1 MSYAKPPREIVSNL
15 YAMWSPSQTQRQ
27 RGSIEYFSVI
37 SINASSGALPSQHT
51 HLRSCWINNTLE
63 MGEMIHHNDARTLYF
78 SRPAKT
84 ASLMISAN
92 LFLFFNRSDSEI
104 HSPSTQLMSF
114 LAHLR
119 YIKKYRWGL
128 FRIYGLSLTGM
139 ILLRQMEET
148 LILWYPWSKDEA
160 VPVLLANRRLLSPE
174 VGF

>member
-104 HSPSTQLMSF
+104 HSPSTQSMSF

-119 YIKKYRWGL
+119 YIKKYSAEASSEYSRSPPGQGIKE
-128 FRIYGLSLTGM
+128 RVRVTGGLSLGQVSSDEYTGQECDKAHRKKV
-139 ILLRQMEET
+139 IQE
-148 LILWYPWSKDEA
+148 
-160 VPVLLANRRLLSPE
+160 
-174 VGF
+174 